1 MFKEFVQIHLT
12 SFDLMQ
18 NDILSLGQGNKKI
31 INKIK
36 FRTYQLV

>member
-12 SFDLMQ
+12 SIDLTQ

-31 INKIK
+31 INKTK
-36 FRTYQLV
+36 FRIYQLV